1 MTNCRAALLRTAARP
16 RVASATVRLSGDGG
30 MIVCLVDGQRRG
42 RANARRV
49 GVGTSIRQRRWRLA
63 RFRSRRAASALIGLC
78 LLPALS
84 GCFVDTEHPDPELE
98 VANKYRYG
106 QRNADIALPA
116 LDWWRS
122 FRSAELTNLMELAQT
137 ANLDIAVAVAQIIQ
151 ADAQSRL
158 SGSALLPNISAVFL
172 NERTRTAP
180 ATVNPP
186 ARGAVIRDFHQANLQ
201 ASYIV
206 DFWGQNRAT
215 LLASEQTA
223 IASRFNR
230 EVVALTTEV
239 AVATAYFDVLG
250 AQDQL
255 RVARN
260 NLKAASSVMQVI
272 RDRFAAGTA
281 SQLEIAQ
288 QESLLDQVK
297 ASIPPFELIL
307 QQSRVALA
315 LLVGRAPENFNVRG
329 GVLFAVRIPPVT
341 PGLPSDILN
350 QRPDVRMAEA
360 QLQSANHDVESA
372 RAAFFPTIQLT
383 GQNGFESLA
392 LASLFGPAAWYWTWT
407 ATVTQPVFDG
417 FQHLGQLELQQGLQ
431 QQFLQSY
438 RKSVLSA
445 FSNVEQALIAI
456 QQDTIQEGLQREVV
470 RAANQ
475 AFTLSEQRLRE
486 GTIDLTTVVQLEQT
500 LFTAEAQLSQIRLN
514 RLLAIVSLFQALG
527 GGWPPVEGAK
537 PL

>member
-1 MTNCRAALLRTAARP
+1 M
-16 RVASATVRLSGDGG
+16 
-30 MIVCLVDGQRRG
+30 
-42 RANARRV
+42 
-49 GVGTSIRQRRWRLA
+49 
-63 RFRSRRAASALIGLC
+63 
-78 LLPALS
+78 LPALS

-106 QRNADIALPA
+106 PRNSDIALPA

-122 FRSAELTNLMELAQT
+122 FRSPELTNLMELAQT

-151 ADAQSRL
+151 ADAQSRV
-158 SGSALLPNISAVFL
+158 SGAALLPTVDAVFL

-180 ATVNPP
+180 AT
-186 ARGAVIRDFHQANLQ
+186 AVGRKNAIIADFHQANLQ
-201 ASYIV
+201 AGYII

-230 EVVALTTEV
+230 EVVAITTEV

-250 AQDQL
+250 AQDRL
-255 RVARN
+255 RVANN

-272 RDRFAAGTA
+272 RERFAQGTA
-281 SQLEIAQ
+281 SQLEISQ

-297 ASIPPFELIL
+297 ANIPPLEITL
-307 QQSRVALA
+307 QQNRIALA
-315 LLVGRAPENFNVRG
+315 VLVGRAPENFNVRG
-329 GVLFAVRIPPVT
+329 GALYGVRIPPVT

-350 QRPDVRMAEA
+350 QRPDVRQAEA
-360 QLQSANHDVESA
+360 QLASANHSVESA

-392 LASLFGPAAWYWTWT
+392 LAALFGPAAWYWTWT
-407 ATVTQPVFDG
+407 ATITQPVFDG
-417 FQHLGQLELQQGLQ
+417 FQHLGQLELEQGVQ
-431 QQFLQSY
+431 QQFLQNY
-438 RKSVLSA
+438 RRSVLQS
-445 FSNVEQALIAI
+445 FSDVEQALVAI
-456 QQDTIQEGLQREVV
+456 QQETIREGLQREVV
-470 RAANQ
+470 RTANQ
-475 AFTLSEQRLRE
+475 AFVLSEQRLRE

-500 LFTAEAQLSQIRLN
+500 LFTAEDLLSQIRLA
-514 RLLAIVSLFQALG
+514 RLLAVVSLFQALG

>member
-1 MTNCRAALLRTAARP
+1 
-16 RVASATVRLSGDGG
+16 
-30 MIVCLVDGQRRG
+30 
-42 RANARRV
+42 
-49 GVGTSIRQRRWRLA
+49 VGTSFRQRRWRLG
-63 RFRSRRAASALIGLC
+63 RFRSRRAASALVGLC

-106 QRNADIALPA
+106 PRNSDIALPA

-122 FRSAELTNLMELAQT
+122 FRSGELTNLMELAQT

-158 SGSALLPNISAVFL
+158 SGSALLPNVSAVFL

-180 ATVNPP
+180 ATTKP
-186 ARGAVIRDFHQANLQ
+186 AGRDAVVRGFHQANLQ
-201 ASYIV
+201 ASYII

-230 EVVALTTEV
+230 EVIALTAEV

-250 AQDQL
+250 AQDRL
-255 RVARN
+255 RVAN
-260 NLKAASSVMQVI
+260 DNLKAASSVLQVI
-272 RDRFAAGTA
+272 YDRFKAGTA
-281 SQLEIAQ
+281 SQLEISQ
-288 QESLLDQVK
+288 QESLLNQVK
-297 ASIPPFELIL
+297 ANIPVLEIIL

-315 LLVGRAPENFNVRG
+315 VLVGRAPENFNVRG
-329 GVLFAVRIPPVT
+329 GAMWAVRIPPVT

-350 QRPDVRMAEA
+350 QRPDVRLAEA
-360 QLQSANHDVESA
+360 QLASANHSVESA

-383 GQNGFESLA
+383 GQNGFESIA

-407 ATVTQPVFDG
+407 AAVTQPVFDG
-417 FQHLGQLELQQGLQ
+417 FQHLGQLELQQGVQ
-431 QQFLQSY
+431 QQFLQQY
-438 RKSVLSA
+438 RRSVLNA
-445 FSNVEQALIAI
+445 FSDVEQALIAV
-456 QQDTIQEGLQREVV
+456 QQESIRERLQREVV
-470 RAANQ
+470 RTANQ
-475 AFTLSEQRLRE
+475 AFVLSEQRLRE
-486 GTIDLTTVVQLEQT
+486 GTVDLTTVVQLEQT
-500 LFTAEAQLSQIRLN
+500 LFTAQDLLSQVRLA

>member
-1 MTNCRAALLRTAARP
+1 M
-16 RVASATVRLSGDGG
+16 
-30 MIVCLVDGQRRG
+30 
-42 RANARRV
+42 
-49 GVGTSIRQRRWRLA
+49 GTSVRQRRWRLA
-63 RFRSRRAASALIGLC
+63 RFRSRRAASALVGLC

-106 QRNADIALPA
+106 PHNSDVALPA

-122 FRSAELTNLMELAQT
+122 FRTAELTNLMELAQT

-172 NERTRTAP
+172 NQRTRTAP
-180 ATVNPP
+180 ATTSPP
-186 ARGAVIRDFHQANLQ
+186 GRNAVIRDFHQANLQ
-201 ASYIV
+201 ASYII

-223 IASRFNR
+223 IASRYNR
-230 EVVALTTEV
+230 EVVALTAEV

-250 AQDQL
+250 AQDRL
-255 RVARN
+255 RVAN
-260 NLKAASSVMQVI
+260 DNLKAASSVLQVV

-281 SQLEIAQ
+281 SQLEISQ

-297 ASIPPFELIL
+297 ANIPVLEIVF
-307 QQSRVALA
+307 QQNRIALA
-315 LLVGRAPENFNVRG
+315 VLVGRAPENFNVRG
-329 GVLFAVRIPPVT
+329 GAMWAVRIPPVT

-350 QRPDVRMAEA
+350 QRPDVRQAEA
-360 QLQSANHDVESA
+360 QLASANHSVKSA

-383 GQNGFESLA
+383 GQNGFESIA

-407 ATVTQPVFDG
+407 TAVTQPVFDG
-417 FQHLGQLELQQGLQ
+417 FQHLGQLELQQGVQ
-431 QQFLQSY
+431 QQFLQQY
-438 RKSVLSA
+438 RRSVLNA
-445 FSNVEQALIAI
+445 FSDVEQALIAV
-456 QQDTIQEGLQREVV
+456 QQETIRERLQREVV
-470 RAANQ
+470 RTANQ
-475 AFTLSEQRLRE
+475 AFVLSEQRLRE
-486 GTIDLTTVVQLEQT
+486 GTVDLTTVVQLETT
-500 LFTAEAQLSQIRLN
+500 LFTAQDLLSQVRLA
-514 RLLAIVSLFQALG
+514 RLLAVVSLFQALG

>member
-1 MTNCRAALLRTAARP
+1 M
-16 RVASATVRLSGDGG
+16 
-30 MIVCLVDGQRRG
+30 
-42 RANARRV
+42 
-49 GVGTSIRQRRWRLA
+49 
-63 RFRSRRAASALIGLC
+63 
-78 LLPALS
+78 LPALS

-106 QRNADIALPA
+106 PRNSDIALPA
-116 LDWWRS
+116 LDWWRE

-158 SGSALLPNISAVFL
+158 SGAALLPNISAVFE

-180 ATVNPP
+180 ATVSPP
-186 ARGAVIRDFHQANLQ
+186 AKSAVIRDFHQANLQ

-215 LLASEQTA
+215 LLASEQSA

-230 EVVALTTEV
+230 DVVALTAEV

-281 SQLEIAQ
+281 SQLELSQ

-307 QQSRVALA
+307 QQNRVALA

-350 QRPDVRMAEA
+350 QRPDVRQAEA
-360 QLQSANHDVESA
+360 QLASANHSVESA

-383 GQNGFESLA
+383 GQNGFESIA
-392 LASLFGPAAWYWTWT
+392 LASLFGPTAWYWTAM

-417 FQHLGQLELQQGLQ
+417 FQHLGQLELEQGVQ

-438 RKSVLSA
+438 RKSVLNA

-470 RAANQ
+470 RTANQ

-514 RLLAIVSLFQALG
+514 RLLSVVGLFQALG
-527 GGWPPVEGAK
+527 GGWPPVAGAK